1 MINFK
6 PMQIQNEVITI
17 LKNLG
22 SSISLKA
29 GENVNAEVVDVLPSG
44 AAVLRIKNSYITVNT
59 EIPLSKDNQ
68 LLLKVLPPK
77 DDKLQFQLIS
87 VSDKKP
93 VNEVF
98 LKEIPIELAL
108 KNLDNLP
115 ENIKSQFIQNLINNI
130 IKLEE
135 NKLNLPVKDV
145 YQIDGK
151 TIKEAIQN
159 SGSFFENKLA
169 KLINQIENLKQMDLQ
184 AYKEIFDGKENI
196 LENIDKMILENNQLK
211 ESLESIKKDLHS
223 GVEVKDKD
231 ILKQLNLQTF
241 KDVLAVKEHV
251 LEKVE
256 RLILER
262 QQLKEILESMKNSL
276 ESIYSD
282 AKVNIKDEN
291 VNSLIKSYQQL
302 SLLSDSI
309 FGVFPFV
316 LNGIK
321 ISKYEIKKKFNENG
335 NIIYFKGDIE
345 FNDGT
350 FASYIIAKFY
360 EGYYITIKSNDKNIV
375 ENLKELKKA
384 AVERLK
390 DSNINVVSF
399 DVYGWEKS
407 SSFEIWKV

>member
-1 MINFK
+1 MFFYLEIEMINFK
-6 PMQIQNEVITI
+6 PVQIQNEVITI

-29 GENVNAEVVDVLPSG
+29 GENVSAEVVDVLPSG
-44 AAVLRIKNSYITVNT
+44 AAVLRIKNGYITVNT

-77 DDKLQFQLIS
+77 DDKLQFQLIL

-135 NKLNLPVKDV
+135 NRLNLPVKDV
-145 YQIDGK
+145 YQIDEK
-151 TIKEAIQN
+151 MIKEAIQN

-169 KLINQIENLKQMDLQ
+169 TLVNQIENLKQMDLQ
-184 AYKEIFDGKENI
+184 AYKEIFDGKRNI
-196 LENIDKMILENNQLK
+196 LENIDKMILENDQLR
-211 ESLESIKKDLHS
+211 ESLESLKKDLHS
-223 GVEVKDKD
+223 GVEVKDD

-241 KDVLAVKEHV
+241 KDVLTIKEHV

-256 RLILER
+256 KLISER
-262 QQLKEILESMKNSL
+262 QQLKEVLESIKNSL

-345 FNDGT
+345 FNDDT
-350 FASYIIAKFY
+350 FVSYIIAKFY
-360 EGYYITIKSNDKNIV
+360 DGYYITIKSNDKNLV
-375 ENLKELKKA
+375 ENLKELKKIA
-384 AVERLK
+384 IERLK
-390 DSNINVVSF
+390 GSNINVVSF
-399 DVYGWEKS
+399 DVYG
-407 SSFEIWKV
+407 

>member
-1 MINFK
+1 
-6 PMQIQNEVITI
+6 MQMQNEVITI

-29 GENVNAEVVDVLPSG
+29 DENVSAEVIDVLPSG

-115 ENIKSQFIQNLINNI
+115 ESIKSQFIQNLINNI

-135 NKLNLPVKDV
+135 NRLNLPVKDV
-145 YQIDGK
+145 YQVDEK
-151 TIKEAIQN
+151 MIKETIQN

-169 KLINQIENLKQMDLQ
+169 TLVNQIENLKQINLQ
-184 AYKEIFDGKENI
+184 AYKEIFDGKGNI

-211 ESLESIKKDLHS
+211 ESLESLKKDFHS
-223 GVEVKDKD
+223 GVGVNDKD

-241 KDVLAVKEHV
+241 KDVLAVKEHF
-251 LEKVE
+251 LEKAE
-256 RLILER
+256 KLISEKK
-262 QQLKEILESMKNSL
+262 QLKEILESIKNSL

-309 FGVFPFV
+309 LGIFPFV

-321 ISKYEIKKKFNENG
+321 ISKYEIKKKFSEKG
-335 NIIYFKGDIE
+335 SVIYFKGDVE

-350 FASYIIAKFY
+350 FATYIIVKFY
-360 EGYYITIKSNDKNIV
+360 DGYYITIKSNDKNLV
-375 ENLKELKKA
+375 ENLKELKKMA
-384 AVERLK
+384 IERLK
-390 DSNINVVSF
+390 SSNINLVSL
-399 DVYGWEKS
+399 DVYG
-407 SSFEIWKV
+407 

>member
-1 MINFK
+1 MFFYLEIEMINFK
-6 PMQIQNEVITI
+6 PVQIQNEVITI

-29 GENVNAEVVDVLPSG
+29 GENVSAEVVDVLPSG
-44 AAVLRIKNSYITVNT
+44 AAVLRIKNGYITVNT
-59 EIPLSKDNQ
+59 EILLSKDNQ

-77 DDKLQFQLIS
+77 DDKLQFQLIL

-130 IKLEE
+130 RKLEE
-135 NKLNLPVKDV
+135 NRLNLPVEDV
-145 YQIDGK
+145 YQIDEK
-151 TIKEAIQN
+151 MIKEAIQN

-169 KLINQIENLKQMDLQ
+169 TLVNQIENLKQMDLQ
-184 AYKEIFDGKENI
+184 AYKEIFDGKRNI
-196 LENIDKMILENNQLK
+196 LENIDKMILENDQLR
-211 ESLESIKKDLHS
+211 ESLESLKKDLPS
-223 GVEVKDKD
+223 GVEVKDD

-241 KDVLAVKEHV
+241 KDVLTIKEHV

-256 RLILER
+256 KLISER
-262 QQLKEILESMKNSL
+262 QQLKEVLESIKNSL

-345 FNDGT
+345 FNDDT
-350 FASYIIAKFY
+350 FVSYIIAKFY
-360 EGYYITIKSNDKNIV
+360 DGYYITIKSNDKNLI
-375 ENLKELKKA
+375 ENLKELKKIA
-384 AVERLK
+384 IERLK
-390 DSNINVVSF
+390 GGNINVVNF
-399 DVYGWEKS
+399 DVYG
-407 SSFEIWKV
+407 

>member
-145 YQIDGK
+145 YQIDEK
-151 TIKEAIQN
+151 TIKDVMQN

-184 AYKEIFDGKENI
+184 AYKEIFNGKGNI

-256 RLILER
+256 RLISER
-262 QQLKEILESMKNSL
+262 QQLKEILESIKNSL

-321 ISKYEIKKKFNENG
+321 ISKYEIK
-335 NIIYFKGDIE
+335 
-345 FNDGT
+345 
-350 FASYIIAKFY
+350 
-360 EGYYITIKSNDKNIV
+360 
-375 ENLKELKKA
+375 
-384 AVERLK
+384 R
-390 DSNINVVSF
+390 
-399 DVYGWEKS
+399 S
-407 SSFEIWKV
+407 SMRMEI

>member
-1 MINFK
+1 MFFLEIEMINFK

-44 AAVLRIKNSYITVNT
+44 AAVLRIKNGYITVNT

-115 ENIKSQFIQNLINNI
+115 ENIKSQFVQNLINNI

-135 NKLNLPVKDV
+135 NRFNLPVKDV
-145 YQIDGK
+145 YQINGE

-184 AYKEIFDGKENI
+184 AYREIFDGKVNI

-211 ESLESIKKDLHS
+211 ETLENI
-223 GVEVKDKD
+223 
-231 ILKQLNLQTF
+231 
-241 KDVLAVKEHV
+241 
-251 LEKVE
+251 
-256 RLILER
+256 
-262 QQLKEILESMKNSL
+262 KNSL

-316 LNGIK
+316 LDGIK
-321 ISKYEIKKKFNENG
+321 ISKYEIKKKLNENG

-360 EGYYITIKSNDKNIV
+360 DGYYITIKSNDKNLV
-375 ENLKELKKA
+375 ENLKELKKIA
-384 AVERLK
+384 IERLK
-390 DSNINVVSF
+390 GSNINVVSF
-399 DVYGWEKS
+399 DVYG
-407 SSFEIWKV
+407 